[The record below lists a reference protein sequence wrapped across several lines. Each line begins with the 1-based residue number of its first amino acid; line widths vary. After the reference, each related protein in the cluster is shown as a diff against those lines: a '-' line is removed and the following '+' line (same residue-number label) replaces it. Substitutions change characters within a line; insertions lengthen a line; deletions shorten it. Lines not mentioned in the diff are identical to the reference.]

1 MGGRWVNVE
10 MLLYVVLGIL
20 VLLYLTWILSC
31 SFGSY
36 RKSSQANRRAND
48 LLCAVLT
55 SEQYDQLM
63 RNGYLDIKSSRDP
76 GRIYRVPLTPGLVG
90 VIEQGR
96 RKASLCLQPLEA
108 VPDADIVVM
117 HKLMIEA
124 DEETYL
130 QTANTF
136 TLRRSGDWDE

>member
-1 MGGRWVNVE
+1 MNVE
-10 MLLYVVLGIL
+10 ILLYVVLGIL
-20 VLLYLTWILSC
+20 VLLYLIWILSR

-36 RKSSQANRRAND
+36 CKRSKANRRAND
-48 LLCAVLT
+48 LLCSMLT
-55 SEQYDQLM
+55 SEQYGQLM
-63 RNGYLDIKSSRDP
+63 RYDYFDIPSPRVP
-76 GRIYRVPLTPGLVG
+76 WRIYRVPRTPGLVG

-136 TLRRSGDWDE
+136 TSRRSGDWDE